1 MKALKFHQ
9 LNWML
14 LCTALLGLAM
24 SGCTPG
30 QSDHA
35 SGGKS
40 RGSFFKSKSEDR
52 GKEIPCHKEVC
63 AEPEFECV
71 KIEQKI
77 SSSLLKPPAGKYR
90 VGPGDELDI
99 EIAEDAQTRAT
110 ARVMPDGMLY
120 YNVANG
126 INVKGMTIRE
136 VSDAL
141 ASNLS
146 YDYVDPIVTVNV
158 ANADSQRFWILGQ
171 VKNPGTFP
179 LKKPTTLIAA
189 LSQSEGLG
197 VSSFG
202 NESEETVDLSR
213 AILIRDKKLIPVDFE
228 ALIEGGDMSQNVYIH
243 PNDYI
248 YLPSRQ
254 SNAIYVLGAVNSP
267 GAVFYDSD
275 ASLLSAISSAGGP
288 RADAVVTKAMIIR
301 GSTREPNVSVV
312 NIQHLM
318 RGTAPNLKV
327 KGGDII
333 WIPRSMWTNVKNYT
347 ESVLTTAAQAIAV
360 QEGLATLGSSG
371 SAGVTITAGN

>member
-371 SAGVTITAGN
+371 GAGVTITAGN